1 MAFEP
6 QKKTFKLPVSKIE
19 VTYRSEKVEDDIVGM
34 KIATE
39 GIEDKNDRTSLIFML
54 QKIKVILGVE
64 SFNGQKTSIKS
75 WSDYHNLVTEIMQNP
90 QDYRVLDM
98 FYSKFNGDA
107 AEAEAYVKNLLTVP
121 VS

>member
-64 SFNGQKTSIKS
+64 SYNGNKTSIKS

-107 AEAEAYVKNLLTVP
+107 AEAEAYVKNLLAVP

>member
-6 QKKTFKLPVSKIE
+6 QKKTFKLPISKIE

-64 SFNGQKTSIKS
+64 SYNGNKTSIKS

-107 AEAEAYVKNLLTVP
+107 AEAEAYVKNLLLVP